1 MGVDYQMHRASVNV
15 AKGLRQFQKAET
27 AYAKEKIDSTV
38 GHIKKGL
45 NYFAT
50 AIDHVAQAEDDAYT
64 KAGEKIDKGN
74 KEMKK
79 AADAYDNGHVDTAQ
93 NYFMNAMDDY
103 DKALDLIG

>member
-1 MGVDYQMHRASVNV
+1 M
-15 AKGLRQFQKAET
+15 
-27 AYAKEKIDSTV
+27 
-38 GHIKKGL
+38 
-45 NYFAT
+45 
-50 AIDHVAQAEDDAYT
+50 AQAEDDAYA

>member
-1 MGVDYQMHRASVNV
+1 MD
-15 AKGLRQFQKAET
+15 
-27 AYAKEKIDSTV
+27 
-38 GHIKKGL
+38 HINKGL

-50 AIDHVAQAEDDAYT
+50 AIDHVAQAEDDAYA

-93 NYFMNAMDDY
+93 NYFKNAMDDY